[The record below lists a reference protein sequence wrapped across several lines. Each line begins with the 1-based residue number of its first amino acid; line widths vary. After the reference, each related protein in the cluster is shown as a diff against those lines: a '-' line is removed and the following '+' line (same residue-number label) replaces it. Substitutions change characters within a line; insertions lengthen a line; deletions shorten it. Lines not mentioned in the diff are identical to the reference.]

1 MTRIDAIAR
10 EDMDDA
16 QARVHDA
23 AKEAGNPV
31 GGPFTAYIRIPELY
45 ESAQAMRTALGNA
58 PLSERERQIV
68 YLMVSRH
75 WNAAYPW
82 YAQARNGLKI
92 GLDRGIIDAING
104 RNTPELSDPR
114 EQICYAVSHEL
125 LSSQKLSDQSF
136 AAAKEVM
143 GETDLVAL
151 VVATGQF
158 MMTCCTAAAFAVVP
172 PADEPVP
179 LIV

>member
-1 MTRIDAIAR
+1 MARIEAISR

-45 ESAQAMRTALGNA
+45 ENAQGMRTALGNA

-92 GLDRGIIDAING
+92 GLDRDIIDAINA
-104 RNTPELSDPR
+104 RTTPELPDAR
-114 EQICYAVSHEL
+114 ERTCYEVAHEL
-125 LSSQKLSDQSF
+125 LSSQQLGDSSF

-158 MMTCCTAAAFAVVP
+158 MMTCCTAAAFAVAP

-179 LIV
+179 LLA

>member
-31 GGPFTAYIRIPELY
+31 GGPFSAYIRIPELF
-45 ESAQAMRTALGNA
+45 EKAQDIRTALSAA

-75 WNAAYPW
+75 WGARYPW

-92 GLDRGIIDAING
+92 GLDRAVIDAINA
-104 RNTPELSDPR
+104 RQTPTLSDAR
-114 EQICYAVSHEL
+114 ERICYEVSHEL
-125 LSSQKLSDQSF
+125 LTSQVLSDASY

-151 VVATGQF
+151 VFATGQF
-158 MMTCCTAAAFAVVP
+158 MMTCCTANAFNLEP

-179 LIV
+179 LLT

>member
-1 MTRIDAIAR
+1 MTRIEPISR
-10 EDMDDA
+10 EDMNAA

-45 ESAQAMRTALGNA
+45 EAAQDMRTALGNA
-58 PLSERERQIV
+58 PLSARERQIV
-68 YLMVSRH
+68 YLMVARH
-75 WNAAYPW
+75 WNARYPW

-92 GLDRGIIDAING
+92 GLDREVIDAINA
-104 RNTPELSDPR
+104 RQTPSLSDKR
-114 EQICYAVSHEL
+114 EQVCHAVASEL
-125 LSSQKLSDQSF
+125 LTAQALSDASF
-136 AAAKEVM
+136 AAARDVM

-158 MMTCCTAAAFAVVP
+158 VMTCCTAQAFDVVP

-179 LIV
+179 LLD